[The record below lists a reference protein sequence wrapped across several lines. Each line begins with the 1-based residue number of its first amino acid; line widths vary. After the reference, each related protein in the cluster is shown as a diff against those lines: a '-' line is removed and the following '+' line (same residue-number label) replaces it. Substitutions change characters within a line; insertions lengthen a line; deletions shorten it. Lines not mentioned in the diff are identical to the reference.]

1 MICKKNEAKVHL
13 TQIIEGKV
21 TKVDLCESC
30 AKEKGVDDEMGFSLA
45 DLMMGLGA
53 SEGLAEGAQADQ
65 TKCPKC
71 GFSQADFKKTGR
83 LGCAECYSH
92 FEEGLTKMLKGMH
105 KGMRHTGKVPR
116 QPRPTRSLA
125 DRIQKLQRQLE
136 AAVAVEDYEEAARLR
151 DEIKALR
158 EQAPAA

>member
-1 MICKKNEAKVHL
+1 MHEDVLPVTAGNLHVFPVHGL
-13 TQIIEGKV
+13 E
-21 TKVDLCESC
+21 DLPEDIRVQQEPLLASPIVHQSDGIHFSRCP
-30 AKEKGVDDEMGFSLA
+30 GFDFFSI
-45 DLMMGLGA
+45 
-53 SEGLAEGAQADQ
+53 Q
-65 TKCPKC
+65 TVN
-71 GFSQADFKKTGR
+71 SIQQFKKTGR

-105 KGMRHTGKVPR
+105 KGLRHTGKVPR

>member
-1 MICKKNEAKVHL
+1 VHL

-53 SEGLAEGAQADQ
+53 SEGLTEGAQADQ

-83 LGCAECYSH
+83 LGCAEC
-92 FEEGLTKMLKGMH
+92 F
-105 KGMRHTGKVPR
+105 R
-116 QPRPTRSLA
+116 A
-125 DRIQKLQRQLE
+125 I
-136 AAVAVEDYEEAARLR
+136 
-151 DEIKALR
+151 
-158 EQAPAA
+158 